1 MRRSRAA
8 RGAILWPVLFPAL
21 LAVLQGGCTTT
32 TTTTTTTAKPD
43 AVTPSKE
50 WYVVMP
56 SKDGHRGSIVVNRDG
71 TETVLEGPYRS
82 TRSGTTGAFTADERE
97 VAQTFGAALRAMPP
111 RPATFTLHFVNGR
124 DDFTRDSRAQFPA
137 IAAEMTRRPAPQI
150 TIIGHTDTTGS
161 HAHNDALSLRRAER
175 MRAELIKLGIDA
187 SRMTMQAR
195 GKREP
200 LVPTPDNRPEPRNR
214 RVEVEVR

>member
-1 MRRSRAA
+1 MPRSHAA
-8 RGAILWPVLFPAL
+8 RGAILRPVLFPVL

-32 TTTTTTTAKPD
+32 TTTAPGKPD
-43 AVTPSKE
+43 AVKPSKE

-71 TETVLEGPYRS
+71 TETVLEGPYSS

-111 RPATFTLHFVNGR
+111 RAVRFTLFFANGR
-124 DDFTRDSRAQFPA
+124 DAFTKESRTQFPA
-137 IAAEMTRRPAPQI
+137 ITAEMTRRPAPQI
-150 TIIGHTDTTGS
+150 TITGHTDTTGS

-175 MRAELIKLGIDA
+175 MRTELMKLGIGA
-187 SRMTMQAR
+187 SRMTMEAR